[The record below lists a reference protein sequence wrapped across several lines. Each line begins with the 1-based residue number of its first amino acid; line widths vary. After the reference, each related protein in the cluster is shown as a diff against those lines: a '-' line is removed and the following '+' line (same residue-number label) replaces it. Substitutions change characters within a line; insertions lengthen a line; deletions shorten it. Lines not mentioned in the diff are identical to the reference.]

1 MTSRKS
7 EERAVAAVIAKAN
20 QLEPTYEERLDALRA
35 HKSKL
40 LEAKRK
46 GLSAREIHK
55 ELSKNLPYH
64 ITYKVVL
71 AILHEAENEGN
82 GAQSG
87 NGQPKDA
94 QPVVSKR
101 THPRRR

>member
-1 MTSRKS
+1 M
-7 EERAVAAVIAKAN
+7 AKAN
-20 QLEPTYEERLDALRA
+20 QLEPSYEERFDALRS

-71 AILHEAENEGN
+71 AVLHEAEKEIN
-82 GAQSG
+82 GV
-87 NGQPKDA
+87 QPKDGQHTDG
-94 QPVVSKR
+94 QPVVSKK
-101 THPRRR
+101 THSRRR